1 MKLTVK
7 NNRENKSDRSQ
18 IMQPIKALK
27 MEHDAVQMTL
37 RILDKICQRIEKSGE
52 IIDFQHLDQLLE
64 FFKVFVDKCHHGK
77 EEELLFPA
85 LENVGV
91 SNRGGPIGVLLH
103 EHQQGREYVQ
113 AMNTALAQYVKGD
126 RTAVNEFVKTAKGYI
141 NLLNQHIDKEN
152 GVLFPLAEKHLSE
165 QLHEKLWD
173 GFELIETQ
181 KIGVGKHDEFHKMLD
196 ELESVYLK

>member
-1 MKLTVK
+1 
-7 NNRENKSDRSQ
+7 
-18 IMQPIKALK
+18 MQPIKDLK
-27 MEHDAVQMTL
+27 MEHDAVQLTL

-52 IIDFQHLDQLLE
+52 IIDLQHLDQLLE

-91 SNRGGPIGVLLH
+91 SNRGGPIELLLH

-113 AMNTALAQYVKGD
+113 NMNEALSQYTEGN
-126 RTAVNEFVKTAKGYI
+126 RTAIGEFVKTAKAYI

-152 GVLFPLAEKHLSE
+152 GVLFPLAETHLSE
-165 QLHEKLWD
+165 QEQAKLWE
-173 GFELIETQ
+173 GFELIEKQ
-181 KIGVGKHDEFHKMLD
+181 KIGAGKHEEFHKML
-196 ELESVYLK
+196 ENLESIYLK